1 MELLRFG
8 LIHILVPAAG
18 VGLFLWLVSRMFER
32 QIENPPVFSLFIIFA
47 TWGSLLV
54 LILTRFFWY
63 WSGMSTLGL
72 LYLVF
77 LAPVVMFAIAVRCY
91 LERKLSRF
99 HFGALVASI
108 SYIPVIAGVLMGSE
122 LWGVP
127 FK

>member
-1 MELLRFG
+1 
-8 LIHILVPAAG
+8 LIHGLVPLAG
-18 VGLFLWLVSRMFER
+18 VALYLWLVSRMRER
-32 QIENPPVFSLFIIFA
+32 QIENPPELSIFIIFA

-63 WSGMSTLGL
+63 WSGMATLGL

-77 LAPVVMFAIAVRCY
+77 LAPIVMFALAVRCY

-99 HFGALVASI
+99 HMGALLASI
-108 SYIPVIAGVLMGSE
+108 SYIPVIAGVLVGSK
-122 LWGVP
+122 LWGFP

>member
-1 MELLRFG
+1 MELLRFA
-8 LIHILVPAAG
+8 LIHVLVPAAG
-18 VGLFLWLVSRMFER
+18 VVLFFWLVSRMFER

-54 LILTRFFWY
+54 LILTRFFLY
-63 WSGMSTLGL
+63 WSGMSTVGL

-77 LAPVVMFAIAVRCY
+77 LAPIVMFAIAVRCY

-99 HFGALVASI
+99 HMGALVASI
-108 SYIPVIAGVLMGSE
+108 SYIPVLVGVLIGSN
-122 LWGVP
+122 LWGFP

>member
-1 MELLRFG
+1 M
-8 LIHILVPAAG
+8 IHVLVPAAG
-18 VGLFLWLVSRMFER
+18 VVLFFWLVSRMFER

-54 LILTRFFWY
+54 LILTRFFLY
-63 WSGMSTLGL
+63 WSGMSTVGL

-77 LAPVVMFAIAVRCY
+77 LAPIVMFAIAVRCY

-99 HFGALVASI
+99 HMGALVASI
-108 SYIPVIAGVLMGSE
+108 SYIPVLVGVLIGSN
-122 LWGVP
+122 LWGFP